1 MTELFIVSTPIG
13 NLKDIS
19 QRAIE
24 TIKES
29 DVVICEN
36 PKHSLKLLNKLGI
49 KKKLISLHD
58 YNEKGVISKV
68 SKEFLNKKIALISD
82 AGSPLISDPGF
93 KFLQYSISNNFKISS
108 VPGATALI
116 PGLQLSGIPI
126 NRFNFLGF
134 FPKNTSDMKEFI
146 NEIKTSETTTVF
158 YVSSHKVKKCLEF
171 IEGEIEDRLISIA
184 KELTKINERVIRGT
198 VIEIKN
204 QLLKNKASLKGE
216 FVIVVEGTSQK
227 KSSAINNIE
236 LYNEEIKKLLSKF
249 SLTDV
254 VEIVHKLTGITKNKI
269 YKWALKLKRS

>member
-1 MTELFIVSTPIG
+1 M
-13 NLKDIS
+13 
-19 QRAIE
+19 
-24 TIKES
+24 
-29 DVVICEN
+29 
-36 PKHSLKLLNKLGI
+36 
-49 KKKLISLHD
+49 
-58 YNEKGVISKV
+58 
-68 SKEFLNKKIALISD
+68 SKEFLNKQIAFISD

-171 IEGEIEDRLISIA
+171 IEEEMEDRLISIA

-204 QLLKNKASLKGE
+204 QLLKNKTSLKGE

-227 KSSAINNIE
+227 KLSTINNIE

-254 VEIVHKLTGITKNKI
+254 VGIVHKLTGITKNKI
-269 YKWALKLKRS
+269 YKWALKLKKS

>member
-68 SKEFLNKKIALISD
+68 SKEFLNKQIAFISD

-171 IEGEIEDRLISIA
+171 IEEEMEDRLISIA
-184 KELTKINERVIRGT
+184 KELTKMNERVIRGT

-204 QLLKNKASLKGE
+204 QLLKNKTSLKGE

>member
-68 SKEFLNKKIALISD
+68 SKEFLNKKIAFISD

-171 IEGEIEDRLISIA
+171 IEEEMEDRLISIA

-227 KSSAINNIE
+227 KLSTINNIE

-269 YKWALKLKRS
+269 YKWALKLKKS

>member
-171 IEGEIEDRLISIA
+171 IEEEMEDRLISIA

-204 QLLKNKASLKGE
+204 QLLKNKTSLKGE

-227 KSSAINNIE
+227 KLSTINNIE

-254 VEIVHKLTGITKNKI
+254 VGIVHKLTGITKNKI
-269 YKWALKLKRS
+269 YKWALKLKKS

>member
-36 PKHSLKLLNKLGI
+36 PQHSLKLLNKLGI

-58 YNEKGVISKV
+58 YNEKSYFKRF
-68 SKEFLNKKIALISD
+68 KEFLNKKSHYFD

-116 PGLQLSGIPI
+116 PGLNYQ
-126 NRFNFLGF
+126 
-134 FPKNTSDMKEFI
+134 
-146 NEIKTSETTTVF
+146 
-158 YVSSHKVKKCLEF
+158 VSL
-171 IEGEIEDRLISIA
+171 
-184 KELTKINERVIRGT
+184 
-198 VIEIKN
+198 
-204 QLLKNKASLKGE
+204 
-216 FVIVVEGTSQK
+216 
-227 KSSAINNIE
+227 
-236 LYNEEIKKLLSKF
+236 
-249 SLTDV
+249 
-254 VEIVHKLTGITKNKI
+254 
-269 YKWALKLKRS
+269 